1 MRPVAADALLVEGNK
16 VLLIRRGK
24 EPFLGKWAIPGGFLE
39 ENETLEQCCV
49 REAKEETGLEVRIE
63 GLLGVFSEPGRDPRG
78 TVGVV
83 FLCKRIGVGEA
94 KGGDDAEEAKWF
106 QLDSLPEMAFDHGKI
121 LETQKNAFKNSTWH
135 K

>member
-49 REAKEETGLEVRIE
+49 REVKEETGLEVGVE
-63 GLLGVFSEPGRDPRG
+63 GLLGVFSEPGRDPRK

-83 FLCKRIGVGEA
+83 FMCKRIGGGEA

-106 QLDSLPEMAFDHGKI
+106 PLDSLPEMAFDHGRILGKI
-121 LETQKNAFKNSTWH
+121 KQK
-135 K
+135 